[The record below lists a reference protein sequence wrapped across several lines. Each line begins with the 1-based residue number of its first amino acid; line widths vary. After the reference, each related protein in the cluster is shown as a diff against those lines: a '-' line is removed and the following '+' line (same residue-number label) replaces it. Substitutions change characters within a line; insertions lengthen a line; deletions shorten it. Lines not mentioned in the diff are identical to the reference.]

1 MVHFSLYAFVPFGV
15 LLATACIAGG
25 ISAWTD
31 FAGRAPRRKLP
42 VHMAEILPFPVL
54 RPAVGAREVQV
65 QPALK
70 AG

>member
-25 ISAWTD
+25 ISAWIEL
-31 FAGRAPRRKLP
+31 AARAPRRKLP
-42 VHMAEILPFPVL
+42 VHTAKILYFPAP
-54 RPAVGAREVQV
+54 RPAVAAME
-65 QPALK
+65 PALK